1 MAYEVSNDYRTV
13 VYSGGALYDCRLKVN
28 NVLVPISQ
36 ISTIKISSPIID
48 TTTETGSMFHIG
60 TFISQKLD
68 IKFRN
73 LNGLTLNNN
82 PIIELE
88 IGLKIGNNYE
98 YVPIGV
104 YMIDELA
111 ENYQKTC
118 EITCLDYAVKFKS
131 NIDISQFF
139 NENNYIEAGD
149 LFEAICG
156 YYGVEVGTYPEVNND
171 KQIFFY
177 DNTLTGKDYI
187 SYLAELFG
195 GNAKIERDGS
205 CSIIPLKNYTE
216 IEINAL
222 TSKKFEIGDTYVLSR
237 VCYDNGVQ
245 KFQAGGNVISVD
257 ELPSEDIDENSFYY
271 LTTDLKYYR
280 YVNNEWQEDT
290 TIKNTLYI
298 RNENLFITDQ
308 LDISA
313 IYEAVSDF
321 TVTNIKCENRM
332 DFSLDSWDIVKYN
345 TTNGNYYY
353 VLYDNIINYN
363 GVAMGT
369 VETKIPLKTTE
380 ETTNIIASSDTVKI
394 RKIQTTVNE
403 QELKIET
410 VVEDIGD
417 RSEKS
422 TTVTQDL
429 DGLQIAITSEADG
442 LQRQIN
448 TINTTLQGLVTEK
461 TTIGGQNLIKNSV
474 GYFGHEY
481 WQIDN
486 ENEGTVY
493 GNSSTDVKQHST
505 SGSALELR
513 NETIYQAITEIKN
526 GSYYLSFTYKR
537 LINTAV
543 CKLSVNETEITLN
556 EDDWTEVEQPI
567 EITGNSITLQ
577 ILADINDSCLI
588 TDLMLV
594 EGNIKKNWTQ
604 NSNESYTDNVQ
615 IGKGIK
621 IKSTGTDTEFE
632 ATANGILI
640 NNTNSNQPVSEFTK
654 YGTKTDELIVKKDV
668 QIAEGILIQKI
679 GEQTWFSS
687 L

>member
-1 MAYEVSNDYRTV
+1 MAYEVSNNYRTV

-88 IGLKIGNNYE
+88 IGLKVGNNYE

-187 SYLAELFG
+187 SYLAELMG

-403 QELKIET
+403 QELIIET

-429 DGLQIAITSEADG
+429 DGLQVQITNETDG

-448 TINTTLQGLVTEK
+448 TINSTLEGLITER

-481 WQIDN
+481 WQVDN

-513 NETIYQAITEIKN
+513 NETIYQSITEIKN

-543 CKLSVNETEITLN
+543 CKLSVNETEIILN
-556 EDDWTEVEQPI
+556 SDDWVEVEQLI

-577 ILADINDSCLI
+577 ISADINDSCLI

-632 ATANGILI
+632 ATAGGILI

-654 YGTKTDELIVKKDV
+654 YGTKTDELIVKKDA

>member
-1 MAYEVSNDYRTV
+1 MAYEVSQNYRTI
-13 VYSGGALYDCRLKVN
+13 VYSGGALYDCRLKIN
-28 NVLVPISQ
+28 NVLVPITQ

-48 TTTETGSMFHIG
+48 TTTETGSMFHLG

-73 LNGLTLNNN
+73 LDGLILNNN
-82 PIIELE
+82 PTIELE
-88 IGLKIGNNYE
+88 IGLKVGNDYE
-98 YVPIGV
+98 YVPIGI

-177 DNTLTGKDYI
+177 DDTLTGKDYI
-187 SYLAELFG
+187 SYLAELMG

-205 CSIIPLKNYTE
+205 CSIVPLKNYTE
-216 IEINAL
+216 IEIDAL
-222 TSKKFEIGDTYVLSR
+222 SSKSLEIGDTYVLSR
-237 VCYDNGVQ
+237 VCYDNGRQ
-245 KFQAGGNVISVD
+245 KYQAGANVITVD
-257 ELPSEDIDENSFYY
+257 ELPTEDIDENSYYY

-280 YVNNEWQEDT
+280 YVDDEWQEDT
-290 TIKNTLYI
+290 TLKNTLYI

-321 TVTNIKCENRM
+321 TITNIKCENRM
-332 DFSLDSWDIVKYN
+332 DFSLDCWDIVKYT
-345 TTNGNYYY
+345 TTNGNEYWT
-353 VLYDNIINYN
+353 LYDNVINFN

-380 ETTNIIASSDTVKI
+380 ETTNIIASSDSVKI

-429 DGLQIAITSEADG
+429 DGLQIEISRETQD
-442 LQRQIN
+442 
-448 TINTTLQGLVTEK
+448 LQGQITRIQDTIEGLITEK

-481 WQIDN
+481 WQINN

-493 GNSSTDVKQHST
+493 GNTSTEVRQHST
-505 SGSALELR
+505 SGSALQLQ

-526 GSYYLSFTYKR
+526 GSYYLSFSYKR

-556 EDDWTEVEQPI
+556 EDDWTDVEQPI

-577 ILADINDSCLI
+577 ISADISNSCLI

-594 EGNIKKNWTQ
+594 EGTIKKNWTQ

-632 ATANGILI
+632 ATAGGILI

-654 YGTKTDELIVKKDV
+654 YGTKTDELIVKKDA
-668 QIAEGILIQKI
+668 QIAESILIQKI